1 MLPSATWRRR
11 CGFTRDVIAAR
22 GREAGGVSA
31 APRTPCVRHGAGARL
46 GRRLGRAR
54 RRVRAGGSRAA
65 EIRRFFPLFCGKNP
79 SHFRSPSPVSSQYEF
94 ARACLTAE
102 VFHGS
107 AVRGET
113 RHQVPL
119 SLPRSPL
126 FPEWS
131 AELTSG
137 ISTASWLSHGHKRGQ
152 VFPCTPCL
160 LTDAS
165 TVRYFPAILLSHG
178 NKRGLYFPRNPAF
191 SRAQVQSGISLHP
204 CFLTGTSAVRYFPA
218 PLPSHGNKRGQ
229 RRERM

>member
-1 MLPSATWRRR
+1 MTSSQLVGERRGACPPPPVPPASGR
-11 CGFTRDVIAAR
+11 VPVPGWVVGWAELDGGCGPV
-22 GREAGGVSA
+22 GVE
-31 APRTPCVRHGAGARL
+31 PRKYDG
-46 GRRLGRAR
+46 
-54 RRVRAGGSRAA
+54 
-65 EIRRFFPLFCGKNP
+65 FFPLFCGKNP
-79 SHFRSPSPVSSQYEF
+79 SHFRSPSPVPSQYEF

-137 ISTASWLSHGHKRGQ
+137 ISTASWLSHGHKRG
-152 VFPCTPCL
+152 
-160 LTDAS
+160 
-165 TVRYFPAILLSHG
+165 
-178 NKRGLYFPRNPAF
+178 LYFPRNPAF

-204 CFLTGTSAVRYFPA
+204 CFLTGTSAACIFPA
-218 PLPSHGNKRGQ
+218 TLPSHGHKRGQ